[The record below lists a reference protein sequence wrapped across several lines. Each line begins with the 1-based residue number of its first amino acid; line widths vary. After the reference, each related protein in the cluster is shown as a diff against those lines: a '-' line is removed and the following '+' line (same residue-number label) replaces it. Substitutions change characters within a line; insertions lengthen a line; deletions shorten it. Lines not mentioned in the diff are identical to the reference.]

1 MRGITAERRGNAYDS
16 LAREKF
22 VIVRQSKFPLSWA
35 KLRCLEFTVKFVAT
49 GTYGECK
56 SRPPHFLLFVYSW
69 KKGEGG
75 GRAGEREINRF
86 LCMFSKLEMR
96 QGPIPLPVLLPHTH
110 LCCPPPLPHP
120 PLLPLTP
127 TLTTAILHHPLV
139 VLSHYEKGELES
151 SLLSFSLPNSC
162 ITRKGASLGL
172 Y

>member
-56 SRPPHFLLFVYSW
+56 SRPPIFCYLCIPG

-75 GRAGEREINRF
+75 RAGE
-86 LCMFSKLEMR
+86 
-96 QGPIPLPVLLPHTH
+96 
-110 LCCPPPLPHP
+110 
-120 PLLPLTP
+120 
-127 TLTTAILHHPLV
+127 
-139 VLSHYEKGELES
+139 
-151 SLLSFSLPNSC
+151 
-162 ITRKGASLGL
+162 
-172 Y
+172 